1 MMNQKTR
8 PHRIA
13 LLLIIFILSFSA
25 LTPLSKSQDSK
36 KPYVASENE
45 ATITGKVQF
54 EGEPP
59 NPREIDMSA
68 DSECL
73 RSEPNPVTED
83 IVVTNGRIANVLVYV
98 KSNALDNYAFETP
111 TATVTVE
118 RRACQIIPHVF
129 GIQTGQLLLVF
140 NNSQTAHNTNVQPKV
155 NPSWNTS
162 QPVGSAPIEKR
173 FISPERLAVIKDNQH
188 PWEKA
193 YFGVFS
199 HPFFY
204 VTERDGYYKITGL
217 PPGRYSLIAWH
228 EKFGEKEVEITLG
241 AKETKNADF
250 TFTPEK

>member
-1 MMNQKTR
+1 MNQKTR
-8 PHRIA
+8 HYRIT
-13 LLLIIFILSFSA
+13 LPLITLIFSFSI
-25 LTPLSKSQDSK
+25 LTTSSKSQEIK
-36 KPYVASENE
+36 KPYTLSGNE
-45 ATITGKVQF
+45 ATIIGKIQF

-73 RSEPNPVTED
+73 RSEPNPITED
-83 IVVTNGRIANVLVYV
+83 VVVTNGRVANVLVYV
-98 KSNALDNYAFETP
+98 KSNVLDKYSFETP
-111 TATVTVE
+111 TAPVTVE

-140 NNSQTAHNTNVQPKV
+140 NNSKTAHNTNVPTKV
-155 NPSWNTS
+155 NPPWNIS
-162 QPVGSAPIEKR
+162 QPFASAPIERR
-173 FISPERLAVIKDNQH
+173 FDFPERLGIIKDNQH
-188 PWEKA
+188 PWERA

-204 VTERDGYYKITGL
+204 VTERDGYYTITGL

-228 EKFGEKEVEITLG
+228 EKFGEKEVEIKVG
-241 AKETKNADF
+241 AKETKNVDF